1 MNAQSA
7 ASEAIH
13 PYIERRPDVQ
23 GGRPV
28 IKGSR
33 FPVSSIVQSYRRG
46 LSVEDILREFS
57 HLHPAEVHD
66 ALSYYHD
73 HRPAMDQELV
83 ALADLQHVM
92 QQYPPTLSP
101 ATHDRHEDLP

>member
-1 MNAQSA
+1 MHTHPA
-7 ASEAIH
+7 ASEVIH

-33 FPVSSIVQSYRRG
+33 FLVSSIVQSYRRG
-46 LSVEDILREFS
+46 LSVEDILYEFP

-73 HRPAMDQELV
+73 HRAAMEQEIA
-83 ALADLQHVM
+83 ALTALQHVM
-92 QQYPPTLSP
+92 QQYPPTIAP
-101 ATHDRHEDLP
+101 ASHDRH

>member
-1 MNAQSA
+1 MHTPPV
-7 ASEAIH
+7 ASEVIH
-13 PYIERRPDVQ
+13 PYIERRLDVQ

-33 FPVSSIVQSYRRG
+33 FLVSSIVQSYRRG
-46 LSVEDILREFS
+46 LSVEDILREFP

-73 HRPAMDQELV
+73 HRAAMEQEIA
-83 ALADLQHVM
+83 ALTDLQHVM
-92 QQYPPTLSP
+92 QQYPPTIVP
-101 ATHDRHEDLP
+101 ASHDRH

>member
-1 MNAQSA
+1 MHTHPV
-7 ASEAIH
+7 ASEVIH
-13 PYIERRPDVQ
+13 PYIERRLDVQ

-33 FPVSSIVQSYRRG
+33 FLVSSIVQSYRRG
-46 LSVEDILREFS
+46 LSVEDILREFP

-73 HRPAMDQELV
+73 HRAAMEQEIT
-83 ALADLQHVM
+83 ALTDLQHVM
-92 QQYPPTLSP
+92 QQYPPTIVP
-101 ATHDRHEDLP
+101 ASHDRH